1 MEQFT
6 QYLQAKDLRSATIDQ
21 YQRQVV
27 LFENWYSME
36 LENVQKKDILNYLA
50 YLKNKNLET
59 ISRYNALLALRHYFD
74 CLLQNKLIST
84 NPTNLIKLRG
94 TQKRKLHHIYN
105 LEELEQL
112 ADTYYQLEV
121 KRTQENL
128 QLGAGQYLKQRAFNA
143 KLRNYAIL
151 QFFIHQ
157 GLQSREILELKT
169 DDLQLHKASVT
180 IRKGSVKGNAR
191 TLPLHA
197 TQIGALMQYLN
208 EVRPQL
214 ETQNTD
220 NTLFLPIPKNDPKAK
235 KQAAV
240 NFKRFNQQLKSLDRN
255 FCSLAQLRASVVTY
269 WVQTYGLRK
278 AQYFAGHKTI
288 TSTEMYLPNITDDLA
303 EDITKFNPF

>member
-6 QYLQAKDLRSATIDQ
+6 QYLQTKDLRSATIDQ
-21 YQRQVV
+21 YQRQVTRFKTWHMGEV
-27 LFENWYSME
+27 
-36 LENVQKKDILNYLA
+36 ENVQKKDILNYLA
-50 YLKNKNLET
+50 YLKNTKNLET

-74 CLLQNKLIST
+74 CLLDHNLVAA

-94 TQKRKLHHIYN
+94 VKKRKLHHTYN
-105 LEELEQL
+105 LDELTEL

-121 KRTQENL
+121 KRTQQKLETDNR
-128 QLGAGQYLKQRAFNA
+128 YLKQRAFNA

-157 GLQSREILELKT
+157 GVQSREIQQLKT
-169 DDLQLHKASVT
+169 DDLQLNKACVV

-197 TQIGALMQYLN
+197 TQIGTLMQYLN

-214 ETQNTD
+214 ETPNTD

-240 NFKRFNQQLKSLDRN
+240 TFKRFNQQLKRLDRN
-255 FCSLAQLRASVVTY
+255 FSSLAQLRASVITY
-269 WVQTYGLRK
+269 WITTHGLRK

-288 TSTEMYLPNITDDLA
+288 TSTEMYLPNLIDDLA
-303 EDITKFNPF
+303 EDVTKFNPF